1 MGRHRS
7 SPYAAWWFVA
17 FAVAVIACVSA
28 AITLTV
34 RQSGGDSG
42 GLAGSNLGG
51 IEHTAPAVAAPGC
64 RRVVRVVTAASF
76 APVLAS
82 IAPGLASAA
91 DCVELQVTITDGRSA
106 AGKVSQLG
114 ADVWIPDDTAWVAT
128 APSDL
133 LAPTGAAG
141 SGTVL
146 ATTPIYMVSDKGTGK
161 RIDQAGQSWLGLTG
175 LLAPGSGVRLT
186 VPDPAGSG
194 DGLVAAGDVGESVWL
209 DKGMDASA
217 EALATVFSVTR
228 SVFGTDVAIPN
239 RAGEVGLITE
249 RALLRHL
256 GVLGGMELRSGR
268 DRAAML
274 RYTWLPTAAAVSET
288 KRTAALQRLLAAL
301 TGGAADSALGAAG
314 LRAPTGGPPPSAPAN
329 RLPALPK
336 TPFPVL
342 APHHVEHVFATWY
355 SRDRR
360 ADLLA
365 VVDVSGSMAD
375 PVPGTKTPL
384 MSLVQDGCR
393 RISQLLPDDARFGL
407 WEFGSQL
414 APPRDYRV
422 LLPTDEMTP
431 KHRKA
436 VASAVD
442 SLVARPTGTGLYDTI
457 LAAYTEATRLY
468 RPGIAIQVLVFTDG
482 RNQDDPG
489 SLQLT
494 QLSDQLATVM
504 GKSPPVALTVVVFGS
519 EQQAKDIERAVK
531 PVNGYVEAVSSAAAV
546 TAVFVHVVAGGLH
559 GR

>member
-1 MGRHRS
+1 
-7 SPYAAWWFVA
+7 
-17 FAVAVIACVSA
+17 
-28 AITLTV
+28 
-34 RQSGGDSG
+34 
-42 GLAGSNLGG
+42 
-51 IEHTAPAVAAPGC
+51 
-64 RRVVRVVTAASF
+64 
-76 APVLAS
+76 
-82 IAPGLASAA
+82 
-91 DCVELQVTITDGRSA
+91 
-106 AGKVSQLG
+106 
-114 ADVWIPDDTAWVAT
+114 
-128 APSDL
+128 
-133 LAPTGAAG
+133 
-141 SGTVL
+141 
-146 ATTPIYMVSDKGTGK
+146 
-161 RIDQAGQSWLGLTG
+161 
-175 LLAPGSGVRLT
+175 
-186 VPDPAGSG
+186 
-194 DGLVAAGDVGESVWL
+194 
-209 DKGMDASA
+209 
-217 EALATVFSVTR
+217 
-228 SVFGTDVAIPN
+228 
-239 RAGEVGLITE
+239 
-249 RALLRHL
+249 
-256 GVLGGMELRSGR
+256 
-268 DRAAML
+268 
-274 RYTWLPTAAAVSET
+274 
-288 KRTAALQRLLAAL
+288 
-301 TGGAADSALGAAG
+301 
-314 LRAPTGGPPPSAPAN
+314 
-329 RLPALPK
+329 LPALPK